1 MVRTIRAHFDGR
13 YIVPDEPL
21 DIPRNQP
28 LQVQL
33 ILQQSSG
40 PRAAVD
46 ERRAAAV
53 WFRNNSV
60 SGSNLP
66 DRALSRESIY
76 GED

>member
-21 DIPRNQP
+21 DIPPNQP

-33 ILQQSSG
+33 ILQQSG
-40 PRAAVD
+40 PRVLVE
-46 ERRAAAV
+46 ERRAAAA
-53 WFRNNSV
+53 WFRNNSIR
-60 SGSNLP
+60 GSTLSN
-66 DRALSRESIY
+66 RALSRDSIY

>member
-21 DIPRNQP
+21 DIPPNQP

-33 ILQQSSG
+33 ILQPSTG
-40 PRAAVD
+40 LRASLK
-46 ERRAAAV
+46 ERQAAAE
-53 WFRNNSV
+53 WFRNNPV
-60 SGSNLP
+60 RGSNLP